1 MKHTRSTKLS
11 QIRKTRPTLD
21 PNAPIPYALIDP
33 DAPIP
38 YALAGSAPT
47 PLPYAVAAE

>member
-21 PNAPIPYALIDP
+21 PDAPIPYALVDP

-38 YALAGSAPT
+38 YRPTQSAP
-47 PLPYAVAAE
+47 PHAVAAE